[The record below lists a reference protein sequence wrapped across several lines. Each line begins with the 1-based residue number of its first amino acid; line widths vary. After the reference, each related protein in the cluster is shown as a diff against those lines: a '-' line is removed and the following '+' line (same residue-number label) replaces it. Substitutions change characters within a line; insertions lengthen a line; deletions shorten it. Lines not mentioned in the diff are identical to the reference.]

1 MKKLLS
7 TGLSFFTIAFLVLSI
22 PAGLSAKAAQG
33 PNINVWGDFA
43 TGKVKRGGSVQA
55 RVYMDIPGGYH
66 TQSNKPSDKYLV
78 ATKLEV
84 YAPNG
89 VRVGA
94 VIYPPAKFI
103 PFGEDKKKLSVFEGK
118 VTLRFNVTVPANYN
132 GGELEIKGKLR
143 FQSCSDRE
151 CYAPTSKDVWMKISV
166 G

>member
-1 MKKLLS
+1 MMKKLLS

-22 PAGLSAKAAQG
+22 PAGLSAKAAQ

-43 TGKVKRGGSVQA
+43 TGKVKRGSTVKA

-66 TQSNKPSDKYLV
+66 TQSNRPSDKYLV
-78 ATKLEV
+78 ATKLDI
-84 YAPNG
+84 YPPSG

-94 VIYPPAKFI
+94 VMYPRAKFI
-103 PFGEDKKKLSVFEGK
+103 TFGEDKKKLSVFEGK
-118 VTLRFNVTVPANYN
+118 VTLIFNVTVPANYS

-143 FQSCSDRE
+143 FQSCNNRE
-151 CYAPTSKDVWMKISV
+151 CYAPTTKDVWMKISV